1 MGYLHLLNIS
11 TEPGVENSA
20 KVFKKSFIYYVL
32 INLCFTLLKGVYS
45 NYVTMVFLTILL
57 ISNKLKSTTWLCLW
71 WFCCQVMSN
80 SCDHMDCE
88 GSAWLLCPWD
98 FPGKNTGEG
107 CHFFFQCCGCM
118 GWAMNESLKCL

>member
-57 ISNKLKSTTWLCLW
+57 ISNKLSLLLGFVYGGFVAKSCPTLVTIWTVRDLPGFSVHGIFQARILERVVIS
-71 WFCCQVMSN
+71 FS
-80 SCDHMDCE
+80 
-88 GSAWLLCPWD
+88 SAAAA
-98 FPGKNTGEG
+98 
-107 CHFFFQCCGCM
+107 
-118 GWAMNESLKCL
+118 WAGQ